1 MAQCKGLPSTDGR
14 GIEAEIRLAEAN
26 HRIANDLALL
36 SAVLRRQAA
45 EIVHGRGSVSR
56 VRAGLLLTEASQRVT
71 AIGSLH
77 AMLAKRPQA
86 TMVDI
91 GDHLRQVCVA
101 LLSSLA
107 GPTSVELSQSF
118 TTTCLVPADRVVPL
132 TLIVTELVT
141 NSVKYAHPTGV
152 PGKIS
157 LTGECQA
164 DGTLVIEFADDGVG
178 LPEGFDPA
186 LDGGFGFRLARVLA
200 RQIGATMTFKST
212 GLGLHVRLCLGGEP
226 ARHRGIEDPDDHT
239 GDMQAPRKGMPSNT
253 AWSEVLA

>member
-1 MAQCKGLPSTDGR
+1 MPQRTELPTIDGR
-14 GIEAEIRLAEAN
+14 GSEADIRLAEAN
-26 HRIANDLALL
+26 HRIANNLALL

-45 EIVHGRGSVSR
+45 EVVRGRGSVSR
-56 VRAGLLLTEASQRVT
+56 ARAGLLLTEASQRVV
-71 AIGSLH
+71 AIGNLH
-77 AMLAKRPQA
+77 AMLAKRPRA

-107 GPTSVELSQSF
+107 GPTSIELSQSF
-118 TTTCLVPADRVVPL
+118 TTSCLVPVDGIVPL

-141 NSVKYAHPTGV
+141 NSVKYAHPAGV

-157 LTGECQA
+157 LTGGRQA

-186 LDGGFGFRLARVLA
+186 VDGGFGFRLTRVLA
-200 RQIGATMTFKST
+200 QQIGATMTFKST
-212 GLGLHVRLCLGGEP
+212 VLGLHVRLCLAGEP
-226 ARHRGIEDPDDHT
+226 VRRGTEDPRDHT
-239 GDMQAPRKGMPSNT
+239 GEMQAPPNGTPDR
-253 AWSEVLA
+253 AWSEGTA